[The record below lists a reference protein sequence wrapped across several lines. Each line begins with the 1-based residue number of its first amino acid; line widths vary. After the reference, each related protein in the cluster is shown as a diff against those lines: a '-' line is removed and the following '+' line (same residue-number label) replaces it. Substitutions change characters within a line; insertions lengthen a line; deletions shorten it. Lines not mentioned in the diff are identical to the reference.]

1 MVTGAN
7 QVGST
12 SGYNIY
18 YDPKHAKQQGIV
30 GEEEKLFQNKGQ
42 QQVADAS
49 SRAANEPVA
58 IYNSDGTSYVING
71 NVLREYDASNKL
83 ISERELSAEEKA
95 TSPSVVL
102 QNLSNSRTSKK
113 GEVLQAKTAPNV
125 PEVSTEHSISNG
137 NVEGSYSIVENA
149 NGGTDIDINL
159 RVGDT
164 FDSEA
169 AQAFQEGLKES
180 LNHGFKTGE
189 YSFRGVKYASQ
200 EALMR
205 GVESMKNK
213 LAINSAIYED
223 LSARQKAGETLTS
236 AEQKYMDSFKDSLSD
251 LGLQIS
257 DNGEYT
263 DLTIADTKGKK
274 EDLAQVQ
281 NNENQQKADN
291 KSFADF
297 LGINL
302 SDETKE
308 YLQND
313 EQFQQIEAEIFDT
326 YASMAEAREQMEVS
340 QKAVDEAA
348 AKYDKA
354 KTPAAKEKAEQEL
367 AKAKDELNAQK
378 DNYDSIDNEFS
389 TKFREAAIYAKSIE
403 TWQDG
408 KSVAYEKS
416 VSINGRIGTV
426 RQEYVATT
434 LSNGQKAYECN
445 GKYYALD
452 AKGYPDFKN
461 IIEV

>member
-18 YDPKHAKQQGIV
+18 YDPRRTK
-30 GEEEKLFQNKGQ
+30 
-42 QQVADAS
+42 QQVAIGDEEIMFQHNADQQVAHAS
-49 SRAANEPVA
+49 SNAADEPVA

-71 NVLREYDASNKL
+71 NMLREYDASNKL

-102 QNLSNSRTSKK
+102 KNLSNSRTSKNA
-113 GEVLQAKTAPNV
+113 EALPAKTNPDV
-125 PEVSTEHSISNG
+125 PELSTEHNLNNG
-137 NVEGSYSIVENA
+137 NVEGSYSFVENE
-149 NGGTDIDINL
+149 NGGTDLSFNL
-159 RVGDT
+159 KVGDT
-164 FDSEA
+164 FDSKA
-169 AQAFQEGLKES
+169 AQAFQKGLKES
-180 LNHGFKTGE
+180 LDQGFSTGK
-189 YSFRGVKYASQ
+189 YSFRGVEYPSR

-205 GVESMKNK
+205 DVESMKHK

-281 NNENQQKADN
+281 GGENQQKTDD

-326 YASMAEAREQMEVS
+326 YASMAEAREQMEAS
-340 QKAVDEAA
+340 QKAVDEAV

-354 KTPAAKEKAEQEL
+354 ITPAAKEKAEQEL
-367 AKAKDELNAQK
+367 AKAKNELNAQK
-378 DNYDSIDNEFS
+378 DNYDSIDKEFS

-416 VSINGRIGTV
+416 VSINGNLRSV

-434 LSNGQKAYECN
+434 LPNGQKAYECD